1 MNAPNKGPIGL
12 DTRAS
17 QELTGG
23 GLQTE
28 RCQPAHATH
37 HNLKVNVCHCKAMGN
52 EQLLTSR
59 LEETDHPVPV
69 RGGP

>member
-1 MNAPNKGPIGL
+1 MNAPNNGPIGL

-23 GLQTE
+23 GLQPGH
-28 RCQPAHATH
+28 CQLAHATH
-37 HNLKVNVCHCKAMGN
+37 HNLKVNVCHCKTMGN

-59 LEETDHPVPV
+59 LEETDHPVLV
-69 RGGP
+69 RVGP